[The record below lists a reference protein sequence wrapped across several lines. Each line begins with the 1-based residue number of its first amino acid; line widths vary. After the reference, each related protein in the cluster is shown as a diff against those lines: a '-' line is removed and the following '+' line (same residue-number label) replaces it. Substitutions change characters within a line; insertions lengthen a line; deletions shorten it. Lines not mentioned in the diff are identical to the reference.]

1 MRTGVYRIH
10 NNKGTK
16 EEHDEIEVCAIYLC
30 WGYLFIS
37 FVQRTDH
44 SGIFLE
50 QKHTKKLKISSIF
63 NHSEELT
70 IHKGT
75 PINETNAQVETHPLT
90 VEMKIRK
97 YSK

>member
-1 MRTGVYRIH
+1 MVADLDLCSYLE
-10 NNKGTK
+10 KGRENVK
-16 EEHDEIEVCAIYLC
+16 
-30 WGYLFIS
+30 S

-63 NHSEELT
+63 NHSEELA